1 MKSRYERKS
10 LGSSEKW
17 LVLAIFVL
25 LSTLVGCGPP
35 PPPEVADGDSAP
47 TFEATGIGGRKINF
61 PASAE
66 GKPSVVLM
74 WATWC
79 PYCKVLM
86 PRLSDI
92 RADYADRGVEVIA
105 INAKERGRGD
115 PVAYIRDGGWDFLTI
130 VDDGDQIAEFYDVNY
145 LPGLFVVDGLGTVV
159 YRRKWTKLSAGQE
172 IADLWEIQ
180 VRNALDEIFGS

>member
-1 MKSRYERKS
+1 MKSRYKRKCW
-10 LGSSEKW
+10 GSSEKW
-17 LVLAIFVL
+17 LVLAIFAS

-47 TFEATGIGGRKINF
+47 TFEATGIDGRKINF
-61 PASAE
+61 PASTE
-66 GKPSVVLM
+66 GNPSVVLM

-92 RADYADRGVEVIA
+92 RSDYADRGVEVIA

-159 YRRKWTKLSAGQE
+159 YRRKWTELSAGQE

-180 VRNALDEIFGS
+180 VRNSLDEIFGG